1 MSSRRR
7 LSNSLHREGD
17 VVHCS
22 SCGHGLGPVS
32 QPWKLAAAL
41 REIPTNS
48 LQGPYAHSQDVL
60 LREFACP
67 ECGVILDTEVALPG
81 DPFLTDQTA

>member
-7 LSNSLHREGD
+7 LSNSLHRDGD

-22 SCGHGLGPVS
+22 GCGHALGPVS
-32 QPWKLAAAL
+32 RPWKQAAAL
-41 REIPTNS
+41 REIPTNA
-48 LQGPYAHSQDVL
+48 LKGPYALSRDVL

-67 ECGVILDTEVALPG
+67 ACGVILDTEVALPG
-81 DPFLTDQTA
+81 DPFLIDQPA